1 MQQTLAV
8 PPKTALRMTPRST
21 GLLFALTAVGIFA
34 IQDGISKHL
43 GTAYPPI
50 FITMIRYWAFAG
62 FVVAVASR
70 SAGGLKSAATPNRPW
85 LQVAR
90 GVLLVAQ
97 IVVSIFSFS
106 RVGLAA
112 THTIFAATP
121 LIVACLSVPL
131 LGEKVGWRRW
141 AAIGVGFVGI
151 LMIVNPLQARFDSR
165 IVIPII
171 GTAMFALY
179 SVLTRLASRTDR
191 AETAFFY
198 TGFAGAVAIS
208 FIGPFYWSHITPVDW
223 IWMLVLCIT
232 GMSGHYLLIR
242 AYSLLDAVAVQP
254 MFYVQTVLVC
264 IIGVLLFD
272 EVMTANMV
280 VGCAIV
286 IGAGIF
292 TIWREARAGRTQ
304 PRPPIEPPGAL

>member
-1 MQQTLAV
+1 
-8 PPKTALRMTPRST
+8 MTSRAT
-21 GLLFALTAVGIFA
+21 GLLFALTAVTIFA

-62 FVVAVASR
+62 FVIAVAGR
-70 SAGGLKSAATPNRPW
+70 SAGGVKAAASARRLW
-85 LQVAR
+85 LQIAR

-97 IVVSIFSFS
+97 IVISIFSFS

-141 AAIGVGFVGI
+141 TAIGIGFIGI
-151 LMIVNPLQARFDSR
+151 LMIVNPLHATFDFR
-165 IVIPII
+165 IIIPVV
-171 GTAMFALY
+171 GTTMFALY
-179 SVLTRLASRTDR
+179 SVITRLASRTDT

-198 TGFAGAVAIS
+198 TGVAGAVAIT
-208 FIGPFYWSHITPVDW
+208 FIGPFYWTHITMIDW
-223 IWMLVLCIT
+223 LWMAVLCIT
-232 GMSGHYLLIR
+232 GTTGHYLLIR

-254 MFYVQTVLVC
+254 MFYVQSVLVC
-264 IIGVLLFD
+264 IIGVMLFD

-280 VGCAIV
+280 IGCAIV

-292 TIWREARAGRTQ
+292 TIWREARASRKLAQ
-304 PRPPIEPPGAL
+304 VDPPGEL

>member
-1 MQQTLAV
+1 
-8 PPKTALRMTPRST
+8 MTPRST

-62 FVVAVASR
+62 FAVAIAGRSR
-70 SAGGLKSAATPNRPW
+70 GGLKAAASPNRFW

-97 IVVSIFSFS
+97 IVVSVFSFS

-141 AAIGVGFVGI
+141 AAIGIGFIGI
-151 LMIVNPLQARFDSR
+151 LMIVNPLRASFDARI
-165 IVIPII
+165 IVPIL
-171 GTAMFALY
+171 GATMFALY
-179 SVLTRLASRTDR
+179 SVLTRLASRSDS

-198 TGFAGAVAIS
+198 TGVAGAVAIT
-208 FIGPFYWSHITPVDW
+208 FVGPFYWTHLTAADW
-223 IWMLVLCIT
+223 LWMLVLCIT

-254 MFYVQTVLVC
+254 MFYVQSVLVC
-264 IIGVLLFD
+264 MIGVLLFD
-272 EVMTANMV
+272 EIMTPNMII
-280 VGCAIV
+280 GCAIV

-292 TIWREARAGRTQ
+292 TIWREAKAGRAKSQ
-304 PRPPIEPPGAL
+304 PPIDPPGSL